1 MRELVERNRG
11 KMYSKMAVLL
21 NPPFDYDVGVRE
33 GLLAFSSERENSN
46 IIRM

>member
-1 MRELVERNRG
+1 MRDLVERNRG